1 VSAAAGLQ
9 APLVTCEPVIAE
21 ACYLLRRLPA
31 AVDAILENVEKK
43 VFQVPLQLE
52 AQAGAV
58 RALLKK
64 YARVPMDLAD
74 ACLVH
79 LAEELGT
86 GEILTLDSDFHIYR
100 WNRTRPFHLLVD
112 L

>member
-1 VSAAAGLQ
+1 
-9 APLVTCEPVIAE
+9 
-21 ACYLLRRLPA
+21 
-31 AVDAILENVEKK
+31 VDAILENVEKRI
-43 VFQVPLQLE
+43 FQVPLPLE
-52 AQAGAV
+52 TRARTV

-86 GEILTLDSDFHIYR
+86 GEILTLDSDFQIYR
-100 WNRTRPFHLLVD
+100 WDRTRPFHLLVD